1 MTTKQFN
8 EALHGKHD
16 KPARVRT
23 MEYMQIRGYEIWEN
37 PNPYGQDLI
46 AEGSK
51 GKFYVECEVKTVWK
65 GEVFPY
71 ETVQLPQRKS
81 KFFTSPTL
89 FFIWNNE
96 LSNALMF
103 KSNDIK
109 DLTPVEVR
117 NKYVASGEMFYQI
130 PLTLTGKVRMNRYET
145 NT

>member
-23 MEYMQIRGYEIWEN
+23 MEYMQIKGYEIWEN

-96 LSNALMF
+96 LSL
-103 KSNDIK
+103 SLIH
-109 DLTPVEVR
+109 
-117 NKYVASGEMFYQI
+117 I
-130 PLTLTGKVRMNRYET
+130 
-145 NT
+145 

>member
-46 AEGSK
+46 ADASK

-65 GEVFPY
+65 GEDFPFDS
-71 ETVQLPQRKS
+71 VQLPERKK
-81 KFFTSPTL
+81 KFFDKPTL
-89 FFIWNNE
+89 FFVWNNE
-96 LSNALMF
+96 LSTALLF

-109 DLTPVEVR
+109 DLTPVEVS
-117 NKYVASGEMFYQI
+117 NKYIASGEMFYQI

>member
-16 KPARVRT
+16 KPTRVRT

-37 PNPYGQDLI
+37 PDPYGQDLI

-65 GEVFPY
+65 GEDFPFDS
-71 ETVQLPQRKS
+71 VQLPERKK
-81 KFFTSPTL
+81 KFFDKPTL
-89 FFIWNNE
+89 FFVWNNE
-96 LSNALMF
+96 LSNALLF

>member
-1 MTTKQFN
+1 
-8 EALHGKHD
+8 
-16 KPARVRT
+16 
-23 MEYMQIRGYEIWEN
+23 MQIRGYEIWEN

-65 GEVFPY
+65 GEDFPFDS
-71 ETVQLPQRKS
+71 VQLPERKK
-81 KFFTSPTL
+81 KFFDKPTL
-89 FFIWNNE
+89 FFVWNNE
-96 LSNALMF
+96 LSTALLF